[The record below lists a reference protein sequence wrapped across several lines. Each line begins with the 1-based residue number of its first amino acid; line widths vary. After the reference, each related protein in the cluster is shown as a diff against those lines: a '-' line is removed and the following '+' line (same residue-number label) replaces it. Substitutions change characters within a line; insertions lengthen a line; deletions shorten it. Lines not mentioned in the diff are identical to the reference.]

1 MENIIWLVNNKE
13 IIDLF
18 VKFFF
23 FLEIIIS
30 LTGYGS
36 THRG

>member
-18 VKFFF
+18 VKKFF
-23 FLEIIIS
+23 FLRDNNFIDWVWI
-30 LTGYGS
+30 Y
-36 THRG
+36 